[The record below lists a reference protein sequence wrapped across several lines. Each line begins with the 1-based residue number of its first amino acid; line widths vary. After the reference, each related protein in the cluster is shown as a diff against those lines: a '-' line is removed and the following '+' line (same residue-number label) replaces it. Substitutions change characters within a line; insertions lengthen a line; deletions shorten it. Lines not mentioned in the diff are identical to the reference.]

1 MVVQTV
7 IGAEKYG
14 VYAYIKHFAL
24 NDQEINRTGMLCTW
38 SNDMRQS
45 VKFTKTLKSL

>member
-1 MVVQTV
+1 MAANAV

-24 NDQEINRTGMLCTW
+24 NDRNKPYPNVCTW
-38 SNDMRQS
+38 SNEQAIREIY
-45 VKFTKTLKSL
+45 LKLFEIML